1 MSSSE
6 ESDSISTESF
16 QDLKCSEELDRS
28 SPTLWPKHLV
38 EKFVHKNN
46 VKVDDDGDSWKE
58 LLFNIQGKDLLEIN
72 DLSKLTMLDLIARAK
87 KIQDW
92 AYELELEETK
102 EINRAKYLGIFEK

>member
-6 ESDSISTESF
+6 ESESPSTESF

-38 EKFVHKNN
+38 EKFVHKND
-46 VKVDDDGDSWKE
+46 VKVNESWEE
-58 LLFNIQGKDLLEIN
+58 LLLNTNEKDLLEIN
-72 DLSKLTMLDLIARAK
+72 ELSKLTMLDLVARAK